1 MRALLGL
8 AAVVLLLAVCGWI
21 TFSWNGNRAS
31 VNVETEKIES
41 DTERIVDEG
50 QELLEEAGDEVPTR
64 DEVVVPAT
72 EEGEP
77 ASQPPLTEES
87 AELERRE

>member
-8 AAVVLLLAVCGWI
+8 IAIALLLAICGWI

-50 QELLEEAGDEVPTR
+50 QEVLDAVSREVSDGDTSPEPEADEL
-64 DEVVVPAT
+64 DDAPAGT
-72 EEGEP
+72 AAP
-77 ASQPPLTEES
+77 APEAP
-87 AELERRE
+87 